1 MNFAEFQ
8 KKIHEKGYLILCLN
22 DYKKDG
28 EFYTFI
34 GIQDKSGH
42 GYNAEGLS
50 GNLDNVYN
58 ELIGKINKSNN

>member
-1 MNFAEFQ
+1 MNFTEFQ
-8 KKIHEKGYLILCLN
+8 KTIHEKGYLILCLN

-34 GIQDKSGH
+34 GIQNKSGQ

-50 GNLDNVYN
+50 DNLSAVYEN
-58 ELIGKINKSNN
+58 LISRIQSS